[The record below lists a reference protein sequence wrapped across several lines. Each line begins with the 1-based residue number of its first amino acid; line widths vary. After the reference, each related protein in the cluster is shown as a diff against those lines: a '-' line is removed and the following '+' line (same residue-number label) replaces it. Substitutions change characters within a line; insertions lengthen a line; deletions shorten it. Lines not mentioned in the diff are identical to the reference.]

1 MEQNKTRLFNTPL
14 EIGLRLLVTLAQAQ
28 NQMDSEKLMYLDFL
42 CLNTFDIGGPES
54 LHAPI
59 PNRGVQVFAKKELI
73 QKGLA
78 VMLSKELIAIEPTE
92 KGFLYYAT
100 DAGRYFLQYFQ
111 TPYYTKLVERSSWVV
126 SLFGEASTGQ
136 IKKYIDNNLSKWGG
150 EFVEAA
156 N

>member
-1 MEQNKTRLFNTPL
+1 MENNTRLFNTPL
-14 EIGLRLLVTLAQAQ
+14 EIGLRLLVLLSQSQT
-28 NQMDSEKLMYLDFL
+28 QMDSEKLMYLDFL

-73 QKGLA
+73 QRGLA
-78 VMLSKELIAIEPTE
+78 VMLSKELIAIIPTE

-111 TPYYTKLVERSSWVV
+111 TPYYSKLVEKSSWVV
-126 SLFGEASTGQ
+126 SLFDEESTQ
-136 IKKYIDNNLSKWGG
+136 EIKKYIDDNLSKWGG

-156 N
+156 K